1 MATRFI
7 LSIDGG
13 GIRGIIPAVILVE
26 LASRLDGIPL
36 HKAFDLIAGTSTG
49 GIIAAGLTCP
59 HPSRSGEAACTP
71 DELLG
76 LYVNEGGEIFKKPPL
91 ADVINPFGL
100 NDPSYNA
107 DMLEAK
113 LKQRLG
119 TATLDKGLSTVLIPA
134 YDIRNRTALFMSN
147 ADKKNSNFRYWE
159 AARATSAA
167 PTYFPPALIERV
179 GVKKQDER
187 FVPLIDGGVFAN
199 DPILAAYIE
208 ARKKPWQGDRL
219 VFLSLGTGQQNR
231 PVAYQEAKDWG
242 AIGWMHPAYD
252 TPLISILMQGQ
263 ASTASYQANA
273 LLNPAGTDIEY
284 STVVTDENIERL
296 DYFRLDRQLTQKEND
311 ALDDASPGNI
321 AALKAIAASIAKD
334 NARALEEVAR
344 RILAAQETG
353 QENAAA

>member
-26 LASRLDGIPL
+26 LAKRLDGLPL
-36 HKAFDLIAGTSTG
+36 HRAFDLIAGTSTG

-59 HPSRSGEAACTP
+59 HPSKAGEAACTP
-71 DELLG
+71 SDLLK
-76 LYVNEGGEIFKKPPL
+76 LYANEGGEIFRKPPL
-91 ADVINPFGL
+91 GDIINPYGL
-100 NDPSYNA
+100 SGPSYETVA
-107 DMLEAK
+107 LEAK
-113 LKQRLG
+113 LKERLG

-167 PTYFPPALIERV
+167 PTYFPPALIERI
-179 GVKKQDER
+179 GAKKDDR

-199 DPILAAYIE
+199 DPILAAYVE
-208 ARKKPWQGDRL
+208 ARKKPWQDDRL

-231 PVAYQEAKDWG
+231 PVAYQEAKGWG
-242 AIGWMHPAYD
+242 AVGWMHPAHD

-263 ASTASYQANA
+263 ASTASYQANS
-273 LLNPAGTDIEY
+273 LLNPVGTELDY
-284 STVVTDENIERL
+284 STVVTDTNVRSL

-311 ALDDASPGNI
+311 ALDDASPDNI
-321 AALKAIAASIAKD
+321 KALMAIATSLAKD
-334 NARALEEVAR
+334 NAKALDEVSR
-344 RILAAQETG
+344 RILEEQASDQKSDAA
-353 QENAAA
+353 

>member
-1 MATRFI
+1 M
-7 LSIDGG
+7 S
-13 GIRGIIPAVILVE
+13 
-26 LASRLDGIPL
+26 S
-36 HKAFDLIAGTSTG
+36 
-49 GIIAAGLTCP
+49 
-59 HPSRSGEAACTP
+59 
-71 DELLG
+71 
-76 LYVNEGGEIFKKPPL
+76 
-91 ADVINPFGL
+91 NPFGL
-100 NDPSYNA
+100 HDPSYSA
-107 DMLEAK
+107 EMLEIK

-134 YDIRNRTALFMSN
+134 YNIRNRAALFMSN

-199 DPILAAYIE
+199 DPILAAFVE

-242 AIGWMHPAYD
+242 AVGWMHPAHD

-263 ASTASYQANA
+263 ASTASYEANA
-273 LLNPAGTDIEY
+273 LLNPTGTELEY
-284 STVVTDENIERL
+284 STVVTDDNVESL

-311 ALDDASPGNI
+311 ALDDASPENI
-321 AALKAIAASIAKD
+321 AALKTIAASIARD
-334 NARALEEVAR
+334 NAKALDEVAK
-344 RILAAQETG
+344 RILAAQSG
-353 QENAAA
+353 SQESVAA